1 MKTMADELSEYY
13 FVKSGQSQLVNLKY
27 VDEVKKDTVYVNGTE
42 IFLSRSRKKE
52 FLEALADYV
61 GMEM

>member
-1 MKTMADELSEYY
+1 
-13 FVKSGQSQLVNLKY
+13 VNLKY